1 MSAGGKKPDSRH
13 LVNISEM
20 GDAILKTE
28 EERDYVRELAEHN
41 LILARLQA
49 SLSKEPRIANVLG
62 NISEEENV
70 LYQVLAKINGVSE
83 SSPQYA
89 QLMRLTGKKGRIEIA
104 KVIAAQV
111 WDKHSRKK
119 MYEPFEPTA
128 AELGNG
134 GLFGYVVAAVTGSS
148 SS

>member
-1 MSAGGKKPDSRH
+1 MSAGGKKPEIRH
-13 LVNISEM
+13 LANISEM

-49 SLSKEPRIANVLG
+49 SQSSDAKIKSVLG

-70 LYQVLAKINGVSE
+70 LYQVLAKINGISE
-83 SSPQYA
+83 SSAQYA

-128 AELGNG
+128 AELNTG
-134 GLFGYVVAAVTGSS
+134 GLFGSVVAALTGSS